1 MPNYVNRLFILIKN
15 YKKWHAL
22 VKINKKPHNLLNKY
36 KNQLLKKAFPQGL
49 FKKQPQ
55 GNELLYDVRFNHIF
69 QSI

>member
-1 MPNYVNRLFILIKN
+1 MACACKN
-15 YKKWHAL
+15 KQKTTQP
-22 VKINKKPHNLLNKY
+22 VKQIQKSIA
-36 KNQLLKKAFPQGL
+36 KKAFPQGL